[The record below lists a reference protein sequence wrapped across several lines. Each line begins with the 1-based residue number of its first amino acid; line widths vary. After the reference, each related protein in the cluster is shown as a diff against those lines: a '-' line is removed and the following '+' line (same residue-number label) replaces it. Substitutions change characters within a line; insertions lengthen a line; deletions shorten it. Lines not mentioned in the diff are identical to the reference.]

1 MLTETPS
8 WHVPPAQRFEITPE
22 QQDTITVNATMDK
35 IAGRFFPQNLRQGI
49 KSVATKNN
57 ISSWDVVRMIREGDS
72 PEKAAETR
80 KKYQEKIIYF
90 GCIHGGSPEFVTQ
103 LNTLANSADIDLP
116 ETIVFGGDL
125 SGAIEQRTIRQ
136 KQLFYD
142 YLMNRASPLLS
153 ANSDLPR
160 NELLEA
166 SGSRPPPDSPTI
178 RDGAVKLLR
187 FALSEMGGNDLGE
200 RNEDV
205 EIKRLILQQMK
216 PNEPIPSDEELQQLD
231 TDEQLDGY
239 IRWIRTNNL
248 NSGTWVGT
256 LPTDIRQ
263 AYMDQYKT
271 AAEALAQPLLKLKE
285 RGVGIVWVE
294 GNEDNKLSLDAI
306 SHGLDRV
313 FDTQEY
319 FEGLGIPCER
329 QISGKDGKATYHIF
343 MPFFPLRDIE
353 TVSLKK
359 IVGVLSDVRK
369 ARDQGKAVVMVAH
382 AQLDWAKHYPGQKAS
397 GYNAKVGETLQTLL
411 EMYQPDELI
420 YPHQHA
426 EMPAVPDIN
435 AKYIEGQT
443 VVTYLPLLKKG
454 ELTLPIQDRRGRSIT
469 LFGGKRHPI
478 RRTI

>member
-1 MLTETPS
+1 MLAEAPS
-8 WHVPPAQRFEITPE
+8 WYVPPTQRPEITSE
-22 QQDTITVNATMDK
+22 QHNTLAVNAAMDQ
-35 IAGRFFPQNLRQGI
+35 IAGRHFPQNLRQGI
-49 KSVATKNN
+49 KSVATENN
-57 ISSWDVVRMIREGDS
+57 ISPWDVVRMIRESDN
-72 PEKAAETR
+72 PEQAAEIR
-80 KKYQEKIIYF
+80 KKYQEKTIYF

-153 ANSDLPR
+153 ANPDLPL

-166 SGSRPPPDSPTI
+166 SGSRPPADSPTI
-178 RDGAVKLLR
+178 HDGVVKLLR
-187 FALSEMGGNDLGE
+187 FALSEMGGHDLS
-200 RNEDV
+200 NKSEDI
-205 EIKRLILQQMK
+205 EIKRLIHQQMR
-216 PNEPIPSDEELQQLD
+216 PGESLPSDEELQQLD

-239 IRWIRTNNL
+239 IRWIRANNL

-256 LPTDIRQ
+256 LPKNIRQ
-263 AYMDQYKT
+263 AYMDQYQQ
-271 AAEALAQPLLKLKE
+271 AAESLAEPLLRLKE
-285 RGVGIVWVE
+285 RNVEIIWVE
-294 GNEDNKLSLDAI
+294 GNEDNCLSLDAI

-329 QISGKDGKATYHIF
+329 QISGKDGKATYHILV
-343 MPFFPLRDIE
+343 PFSPLRDIE
-353 TVSLKK
+353 TVPLEK
-359 IVGVLSDVRK
+359 ILGVLSDVRK
-369 ARDQGKAVVMVAH
+369 AREQGKAVVMVAH
-382 AQLDWAKHYPGQKAS
+382 AQLDWTRHYPGQKAS

-435 AKYIEGQT
+435 AKYVEGQT

-454 ELTLPIQDRRGRSIT
+454 ELTLPIQDRRGRTIT
-469 LFGGKRHPI
+469 LFGGKRHPV
-478 RRTI
+478 RRIK